1 MTETVLS
8 RIAAAIEDSARHDPN
23 AVAAPVAVLWPDKAR
38 QWQPVVDA
46 LTERLPV
53 IVLGR
58 YDGTRSGPA
67 YWIRCVLA
75 RTVEIESPPG
85 VPVVYLPGI
94 GREDL
99 RAVEGCPM
107 ELAPIAELQY
117 RGQWFSHPN
126 GKDWTVRSF
135 FSNKSRGFGLAVAD
149 DAATNAALLSS
160 FRQLLDL
167 PTAKLASR
175 YLDAAYFNDLLSPD
189 PDRCLLD
196 FIDDPGGLRRRLTE
210 EVWDA
215 FVNQSRSEYDFDP
228 TVEGELIAAMR
239 LGEASGAWAKV
250 WKRFREAPGE
260 YPNLPDRLRQARPN
274 QLFTKTEGSWPQDN
288 EDAEE
293 QLRKALSDTAD
304 LPPAE
309 ARARMKELWAG
320 HRHRLNWVW
329 ADLGRAPLVFAVEQ
343 LVRLSE
349 YTAPLPAADD
359 VDGLVAYYTSE
370 GWKADEAMLRAVSA
384 VTSAGDRG
392 AVAGAIIALYRSW
405 LTETAKRL
413 QAAVGPLVN
422 AGTYRPGSP
431 ASTKPGTV
439 TMFVDGL
446 RLDLAHRLAHQL
458 GLANCSAQVDTTLAA
473 LPTVTDNAKAVL
485 APVDARALVGGAD
498 LGPARASN
506 GVKATTPVL
515 RSLMAD
521 AGIQVLGNAEYG
533 DPAGTAWTEAGE
545 VDRRG
550 HDDGLRLV
558 DYLDDGVERI
568 AARIRDLLDAGW
580 QRVEVVT
587 DHGWLLMPRGLPK
600 AELPLAAV
608 VVRKGRCA
616 RVKDGAQ
623 VNVPTVPWHWDPDVR
638 IAIAPGITCFEA
650 GKEYEHGGVSLQECV
665 VPRLTV
671 TAGRI
676 GQAAGPVITK
686 VRWLG
691 LVCRVEFAGVAAGS
705 LIDIRA
711 FPADPSTSVAE
722 NVKETSSEGKAS
734 LLVPDEDLEGERAY
748 VVIVGSEGRLLAQ
761 REVTIGTNR

>member
-1 MTETVLS
+1 MTETVLI
-8 RIAAAIEDSARHDPN
+8 RIAAAIESAAQHDAN

-46 LTERLPV
+46 LKEQLP
-53 IVLGR
+53 IIALGQ

-75 RTVEIESPPG
+75 RTVEIEIAPG
-85 VPVVYLPGI
+85 VPVVYLPGV

-99 RAVEGCPM
+99 RAVEGCPK

-135 FSNKSRGFGLAVAD
+135 FSNKSRGFGFTVAD
-149 DAATNAALLSS
+149 DAATNAALLGSLP
-160 FRQLLDL
+160 QLLDV
-167 PTAKLASR
+167 PTAKLGSR
-175 YLDAAYFNDLLSPD
+175 YLDAAYFNDLLNPD

-196 FIDDPGGLRRRLTE
+196 FIDDPSSLRRRLTE

-215 FVNQSRSEYDFDP
+215 FVDQSRSEYDFDP
-228 TVEGELIAAMR
+228 TVEGELMAAMR

-260 YPNLPDRLRQARPN
+260 YPNMADRLRRARPS

-293 QLRKALSDTAD
+293 LLRKALSGTTD

-309 ARARMKELWAG
+309 ARTRMQELWVE
-320 HRHRLNWVW
+320 HRHRRSWVW
-329 ADLGRAPLVFAVEQ
+329 ADLGRAPLVFALEQ

-349 YTAPLPAADD
+349 RTTPLPAADD

-370 GWKADEAMLRAVSA
+370 GWQADEAMLRAVAA
-384 VTSAGDRG
+384 VTSAGDRQS
-392 AVAGAIIALYRSW
+392 VAGAIIALYRSW
-405 LTETAKRL
+405 LTDTAKRL
-413 QAAVGPLVN
+413 QAAIGPLVN

-446 RLDLAHRLAHQL
+446 RLDLSHRLADHL
-458 GLANCSAQVDTTLAA
+458 GSANYSSQIDTALAA

-485 APVDARALVGGAD
+485 APVDPRSLIGGAD

-521 AGIQVLGNAEYG
+521 VGVQVLGSTQCG

-545 VDRRG
+545 IDQRG
-550 HDDGLRLV
+550 HSDGLRLV
-558 DYLDDGVERI
+558 DYLDDGLERI
-568 AARIRDLLDAGW
+568 AARIRELLDAGW

-587 DHGWLLMPRGLPK
+587 DHGWLLLPGGLPK

-616 RVKDGAQ
+616 RVKEGAQ
-623 VNVPTVPWHWDPDVR
+623 VSVPTVPWHWDSDVR
-638 IAIAPGITCFEA
+638 IATAPGITCFEA
-650 GKEYEHGGVSLQECV
+650 GKDYEHGGVSLQECV

-671 TAGRI
+671 TAVSI
-676 GQAAGPVITK
+676 DQTAVPKIMK

-691 LVCRVEFAGVAAGS
+691 LVCRVEFAGIAAGS
-705 LIDIRA
+705 LVDIRA
-711 FPADPSTSVAE
+711 LPASPSTSVAE
-722 NVKETSSEGKAS
+722 KVKETSSEGRAS
-734 LLVPDEDLEGERAY
+734 LLVSDEDLEGERAY
-748 VVIVGSEGRLLAQ
+748 LVIVGADGRLLAQ
-761 REVTIGTNR
+761 KEVTIGTNR